1 MQRLQGLPGVVAGLG
16 FEERAEMSV
25 LALPLCGP
33 SLGELKRAF
42 PEKRVRRLLGHIVLK
57 EEQQTT

>member
-42 PEKRVRRLLGHIVLK
+42 PEKRVRRP
-57 EEQQTT
+57 